1 MEGTTQMLLN
11 VERNSDQPD
20 VLEGVTN
27 VYEQLVIEHLRKVG
41 SDLSIE
47 AQADAACLALNRL
60 PSKYVR
66 SAVDWMF
73 FCTPGDIERINRA
86 VDMAVTNAIAKVL
99 DNPPLQETG

>member
-1 MEGTTQMLLN
+1 MLFN
-11 VERNSDQPD
+11 AERNAYQPD
-20 VLEGVTN
+20 VLQGISN

-41 SDLSIE
+41 GDLSIE

-60 PSKYVR
+60 PSKYVLSR
-66 SAVDWMF
+66 IDWTF
-73 FCTPGDIERINRA
+73 FTTPVEIERINRA

>member
-1 MEGTTQMLLN
+1 MQKLFN
-11 VERNSDQPD
+11 VERNSDHQD
-20 VLEGVTN
+20 LLQGVTN
-27 VYEQLVIEHLRKVG
+27 VYEQLVIDHLRKVG
-41 SDLSIE
+41 GDLSME

-66 SAVDWMF
+66 SVVDWMF
-73 FCTPGDIERINRA
+73 FITPGDIERINRA